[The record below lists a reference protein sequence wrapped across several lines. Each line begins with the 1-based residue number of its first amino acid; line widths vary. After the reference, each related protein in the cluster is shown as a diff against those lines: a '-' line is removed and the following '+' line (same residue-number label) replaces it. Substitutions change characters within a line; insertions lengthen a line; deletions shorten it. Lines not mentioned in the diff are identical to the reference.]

1 MAIRWDGDWV
11 WSDEATPK
19 RNAFVRFRRMFDYTS
34 GAATLHLT
42 ADARYV
48 LYVNGVWIGQ
58 GPVRAW
64 PGHWRYDS
72 YDLTPYLHPGKNVIA
87 VRVLHYGDGTFQY
100 IIAPPGLLAQLEMDG
115 QTIVSDANWKASP
128 DAAFVAAT
136 PRIGIQQG
144 FEEQYDARL
153 SDDWTVAS
161 FDDTPWRSAVALRPA
176 LGGPHQNLEDR
187 AIPFL
192 TAEPILPQR
201 IVKLEVV
208 RSISHRATIS
218 IKPYLVPNDLTTN
231 YVNLNAYVATQIW
244 SPENVEITLPSS
256 HGAPSAIK
264 INGALVKDGRA
275 SLKAG
280 WNSLLGSCHHANH
293 LPEYVVCIDGPE
305 TLKFSARGDA
315 GGAPWAVVGPFAL
328 NAADRRKSET
338 FMDLTIISV
347 PQVSDEA
354 TSEEGERIWEEGLVE
369 GIVNRSYFQ
378 EMRPEHL
385 PLENVFVQAYTDKVV
400 AGEVRTE
407 RLDGLLSGSDW
418 TTVFPDPEGRDVR
431 ILLDFGREIVG
442 PHKFEIIASEGTI
455 LDTHNFEFIQPDGLY
470 NFAEGMNNSFR
481 YICREGRQSYQTYLR
496 RGFQYSYLILRNLQ
510 DPVKIKGFQTL
521 YSSYPQSR
529 RGTFASS
536 DAKLDRIWQVGADTM
551 RACAEDTYT
560 DCPSYE
566 QVHWV
571 GDARN
576 EALVD
581 WVVNGDPRL
590 WYRCL
595 EQVGQSLDRSP
606 LTEAQVPSSWQNI
619 IPVWSFLWMRS
630 CREYM
635 LFTGDRAGAA
645 RLLKFVARNI
655 EGVAT
660 YINAEGLFD
669 IHSWNLFDW
678 APMDTPN
685 IGVVTHQNCM
695 AVLALR
701 DAAELSDWLDGGAQA
716 LAWRKMA
723 DTLSDA
729 INKYLWN
736 EETMAYT
743 DCLRDGAHS
752 KVYSQQTQTVALM
765 SGVASGARAERC
777 REIIHSPPDG
787 FVRAGSPFFEF
798 FLLES
803 FQLDERDQ
811 DFVDTIRK
819 DWGFMIDMGATTF
832 WEMWSG
838 RTGRLTRSH
847 CHGWSSAPTYFLA
860 THVLGVHPLEP
871 GFKRVAIEPHPADLT
886 WCRGSVPT
894 PHGNIHV
901 QWENPDGKPFVLR
914 VTAPEGVEVVVKP
927 PR

>member
-1 MAIRWDGDWV
+1 MAIRWQGDWI
-11 WSDEATPK
+11 WSGEALPK
-19 RNAFVRFRRMFDYTS
+19 RNAFVRFRRTFAYQG
-34 GAATLHLT
+34 GAAALFLT

-48 LYVNGVWIGQ
+48 LFVNGERVGQ

-64 PGHWRYDS
+64 PGYWRYDS
-72 YDLTPYLHPGKNVIA
+72 YDLTPYLRAGDNTLA
-87 VRVLHYGDGTFQY
+87 VRVQHYGEGNFQY
-100 IIAPPGLLAQLEMDG
+100 LPSPPGLLAQLELDG
-115 QTIVSDANWKASP
+115 ETIVSDTAWRASP
-128 DAAFVAAT
+128 DRAFVSAA
-136 PRIGIQQG
+136 PRISVQQG

-153 SDDWTVAS
+153 SDDWTAADY
-161 FDDTPWRSAVALRPA
+161 DDRDWPRAISLRGALA
-176 LGGPHQNLEDR
+176 GPHQNFQDR

-192 TAEPILPQR
+192 TEEPVLPQR
-201 IVKLEVV
+201 IVSLETVQ
-208 RSISHRATIS
+208 SIPHRATIHV
-218 IKPYLVPNDLTTN
+218 KPYLVPGDITSNH
-231 YVNLNAYVATQIW
+231 VNAHVLAATQIW
-244 SPENVEITLPSS
+244 APEDCGVALTPS
-256 HGAPSAIK
+256 HFAFGPVK
-264 INGALVKDGRA
+264 VNGVLVTDGRA
-275 SLKAG
+275 NLKAG
-280 WNSLLGSCHHANH
+280 WNDLLTSFHHASH
-293 LPEYVVCIDGPE
+293 IQEYVICFDGPAG
-305 TLKFSARGDA
+305 LRFCARGDA
-315 GGAPWAVVGPFAL
+315 GGAPWAVVGPFGL
-328 NAADRRKSET
+328 TAADRRKSET
-338 FMDLTIISV
+338 FMDLSIISAEPLV
-347 PQVSDEA
+347 EEA
-354 TSEEGERIWEEGLVE
+354 TCEEGERVWEMGQVASLTD
-369 GIVNRSYFQ
+369 RPYFQ
-378 EMRPEHL
+378 EVRPEHL
-385 PLENVFVQAYTDKVV
+385 PSVNVFVQAYTDKVC

-407 RLDGLLSGSDW
+407 HRDGLLSGSEW
-418 TTVFPDPEGRDVR
+418 TTIQPDPEGRDIR

-442 PHKFEIIASEGTI
+442 AHQFEVIAAEGTI

-470 NFAEGMNNSFR
+470 NFAETMNNSFR
-481 YICREGRQSYQTYLR
+481 YICRAGRQSYRTLLR
-496 RGFQYSYLILRNLQ
+496 RGFQYTYLILRNLTS
-510 DPVKIKGFQTL
+510 PLRIKGFQTI

-536 DAKLDRIWQVGADTM
+536 DAKLDRIWQVGADTL

-606 LTEAQVPSSWQNI
+606 LTEAQVPSAWRNI
-619 IPVWSFLWMRS
+619 IPTWSFLWMRS
-630 CREYM
+630 CREYL
-635 LFTGDRAGAA
+635 LFTGDRDGAA
-645 RLLKFVARNI
+645 RLLKFAARNI
-655 EGVAT
+655 EGILQ
-660 YINAEGLFD
+660 YINADGLFD

-678 APMDTPN
+678 AEMDTPN

-701 DAAELSDWLDGGAQA
+701 DAAELSEWLGGAGRA
-716 LAWRKMA
+716 AVWRKMA
-723 DTLSDA
+723 DSLSDA
-729 INKYLWN
+729 VNAHLWN
-736 EETMAYT
+736 DERAAYT

-765 SGVASGARAERC
+765 SGVASGGRGERC
-777 REIIHSPPDG
+777 REIIHAPPEG

-803 FQLDERDQ
+803 FQQEAREQ
-811 DFVDTIRK
+811 DFVDTIRR

-847 CHGWSSAPTYFLA
+847 CHGWSAAPTYFLS
-860 THVLGVHPLEP
+860 TYVLGVRPLSP
-871 GFKRVAIEPHPADLT
+871 GYRSVVVEPHPADLT

-894 PHGNIHV
+894 PFGDIHV
-901 QWENPDGKPFVLR
+901 QWENPNGAPFVIR
-914 VTAPEGVEVVVKP
+914 VKAPEGVEVIVRA